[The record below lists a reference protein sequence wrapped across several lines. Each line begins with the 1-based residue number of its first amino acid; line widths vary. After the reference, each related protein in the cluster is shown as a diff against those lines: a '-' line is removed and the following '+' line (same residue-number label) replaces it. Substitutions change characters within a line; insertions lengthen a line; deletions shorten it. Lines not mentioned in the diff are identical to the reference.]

1 MKDLNQIFIYWLT
14 SPKKRTHRH
23 VVLWILVLLVICPA
37 MAHRSWLHFHLFANN
52 EGFTLQDLYQDM
64 VIDSLINIGM
74 IAVNIYMLIPY
85 FLMRGKYISYFVCS
99 LLVITMIYWFW
110 ATYPCTTCE
119 RYFQMVKE
127 GGMWFR
133 LSDFIAEMFWCGS
146 FFFGVSAIKLLKQW
160 YLDQEK
166 IRNLQMDSLTHE
178 LNALK
183 YQVNPHFL
191 FNTLN
196 NIYVMNKLDSKKASD
211 IIMQLSDL
219 LRYQLY
225 DCAGEQVKLSDE
237 VNYIKNLLDLERIRK
252 ENADIHFNVQG
263 NINGQLIPPFLF
275 LPFIENA
282 VKHGLNKRGESYIH
296 TAIRLTDN
304 ELNFEVENANAPT
317 EIQKDK
323 MQGGIG
329 LANIKRRLDLL
340 FPARHELKINE
351 LDNKFTVK
359 LKLEL

>member
-1 MKDLNQIFIYWLT
+1 MKDLNQVFIHFLTDPNKRKQRHLFLWAVVIF
-14 SPKKRTHRH
+14 
-23 VVLWILVLLVICPA
+23 VICPA
-37 MAHRSWLHFHLFANN
+37 MAHKSWVHFHLFATN
-52 EGFTLQDLYQDM
+52 EGFMLQDLYKDM
-64 VIDSLINIGM
+64 LFDSLINVGM
-74 IAVNIYMLIPY
+74 IAVNIYLLIPY
-85 FLMRGKYISYFVCS
+85 FLTRGKYISYFVS
-99 LLVITMIYWFW
+99 SILIITMIYWFW

-127 GGMWFR
+127 GGWWFR
-133 LSDFIAEMFWCGS
+133 VSDFVSEMYWCGS

-196 NIYVMNKLDSKKASD
+196 NIYIMNKLDSKKASE
-211 IIMQLSDL
+211 IILQLSDL

-225 DCAGEQVKLSDE
+225 DCAEEKVKLSDE
-237 VNYIKNLLDLERIRK
+237 VNYLKNLLDLERIRK
-252 ENADIHFNVQG
+252 ESADIRLDTQG

-282 VKHGLNKRGESYIH
+282 IKHGLNRRGESYIH
-296 TAIRLTDN
+296 TLIHLDNN
-304 ELNFEVENANAPT
+304 ELNFQVENLNPPVDT
-317 EIQKDK
+317 TKNSG
-323 MQGGIG
+323 QGGIG

-340 FPARHELKINE
+340 FPQRYDLKISE

-359 LKLEL
+359 LKLKL